1 MKKIYLILV
10 LMLTMAQFATAQP
23 KPQDSDTLWTKQLWQ
38 LGDNIEK
45 VQFTPDGNNIA
56 VGIGSGVYFYDIATG
71 NLVKSFTGYNTGIW
85 DFDLSEDGKRI
96 VITSSDSKIIL
107 WDFEKGDTIR
117 IINLPRSM
125 AKIRFVNE
133 NLILCIGAGVPDS
146 NTIQVWD
153 MNTGKPFLIT
163 GTTGGPQQIALSKQ
177 NNIFALGTSGYN
189 PLPFVNVELWDLNTF
204 KYITRLGDQGNI
216 ITDLAFSPDGKYLAS
231 AG

>member
-10 LMLTMAQFATAQP
+10 LMLTMAQIATAQP

-45 VQFTPDGNNIA
+45 VQFTPDGNSIA
-56 VGIGSGVYFYDIATG
+56 VAIGSGVYFYDIATG

-117 IINLPRSM
+117 IINIPREM
-125 AKIRFVNE
+125 EKIRFVND
-133 NLILCIGAGVPDS
+133 NLVLCTIAGVPDS

-153 MNTGKPFLIT
+153 INIGKPFLIT
-163 GTTGGPQQIALSKQ
+163 GTTGPSTNCIIKAKQ
-177 NNIFALGTSGYN
+177 YFCIRNKWL
-189 PLPFVNVELWDLNTF
+189 
-204 KYITRLGDQGNI
+204 
-216 ITDLAFSPDGKYLAS
+216 
-231 AG
+231 